1 MRWKDR
7 ILVDP
12 QILVGKPV
20 IKGTRIAVA
29 FIMQLLAEG
38 WTYEQILENYPDL
51 VEEDI
56 RAAIAYANEVVQMEK
71 VYPVAD

>member
-29 FIMQLLAEG
+29 FIMQLLADG